1 VLVSQHAG
9 TVRDGAGAGLPEADV
24 AGLLTAL
31 TTETRGRLRALVADV
46 SGKDTTAAGVVSWLL
61 LADGWHAL
69 RPHGDGEEHR
79 VEVRRVE
86 PGDLATVMA
95 PVLAEVTP

>member
-1 VLVSQHAG
+1 
-9 TVRDGAGAGLPEADV
+9 VRADTGAGLPAAEV

-46 SGKDTTAAGVVSWLL
+46 SGKVTTAAGVVSWLL
-61 LADGWHAL
+61 LADGWHTL
-69 RPHGDGEEHR
+69 HPHRDGEEHR

-86 PGDLATVMA
+86 PGDLATVLA
-95 PVLAEVTP
+95 PVLAEVTS